1 MRRIDKIYDA
11 VQDSKTMNIYRVGGY
26 VRDKLLG
33 IKPHDCD
40 YVVTGS
46 SPDEMLEL
54 GYTQVGKSFPVFLHP
69 QSKEEYALARMERKI
84 APGHTGF
91 ITNSSKEVTLEQ
103 DLSRRDITI
112 NAIAED
118 AEGRI
123 IDPFN
128 GVQDLRDR
136 VIRHVSPAFSEDPLR
151 ILRVARFAARF
162 NFDVAAETMK
172 LLTSMGINQ
181 DGLTLSRERVLNELD
196 KALNYKYSWRF
207 FNILI
212 ETKNLSVFFPSLAE
226 TIKEQS
232 QQKMLIS
239 TLEQLQDIK
248 SKYLALAYILTVRNL
263 QQKINEFASDKQTL
277 NLMKHAILIFEFLT
291 HTRNNN
297 LAGEQLLDLLKKSNA
312 LRDSKQFTFLLQL
325 ISQLPYFQNK
335 VSRLNLEFLKELSL
349 RLTQLDFSDLTHN
362 RSLNQNI
369 ARAVYARQLLTIN
382 QVRTN
387 YGI

>member
-1 MRRIDKIYDA
+1 MKSNK
-11 VQDSKTMNIYRVGGY
+11 VQDSKTMSIYRVGGY

-33 IKPHDCD
+33 ITPHDCD

-46 SPDEMLEL
+46 SADEMLKL

-69 QSKEEYALARMERKI
+69 KSKEEYALARTERKI
-84 APGHTGF
+84 ASGHTGF

-118 AEGRI
+118 AEGKI

-136 VIRHVSPAFSEDPLR
+136 IIRHVSPAFSEDPLR

-162 NFDVAAETMK
+162 NFDVANETIE

-181 DGLTLSRERVLNELD
+181 DGLTLSRERILGELD
-196 KALNYKYSWRF
+196 KALSYKYSSQF

-212 ETKNLSVFFPSLAE
+212 KTKNLSVFFPNLAKA
-226 TIKEQS
+226 IGEQS
-232 QQKMLIS
+232 QQKILIS

-248 SKYLALAYILTVRNL
+248 TKYLALAYILSISSL
-263 QQKINEFASDKQTL
+263 QQKINEFANDKQTL
-277 NLMKHAILIFEFLT
+277 NLMKHAIPIFEFLA
-291 HTRNNN
+291 HTRDNNFTD
-297 LAGEQLLDLLKKSNA
+297 EQLLDLLKQSNA
-312 LRDSKQFTFLLQL
+312 LRDNQQFALLLRL
-325 ISQLPYFQNK
+325 ISELSNFQNEI
-335 VSRLNLEFLKELSL
+335 SRLNLEFLKELSL
-349 RLTQLDFSDLTHN
+349 TLTQLDFSDLVNST
-362 RSLNQNI
+362 SLNQNI

-382 QVRTN
+382 LVRTN

>member
-1 MRRIDKIYDA
+1 M
-11 VQDSKTMNIYRVGGY
+11 SIYRVGGY

-123 IDPFN
+123 IDPLN
-128 GVQDLRDR
+128 GVQDLREH

-162 NFDVAAETMK
+162 NFDVANETIE

-181 DGLTLSRERVLNELD
+181 DGLTLSRERILSELD
-196 KALNYKYSWRF
+196 KALSYKYSSRF

-212 ETKNLSVFFPSLAE
+212 ETKNLSVFFPNLAKA
-226 TIKEQS
+226 IGEQS
-232 QQKMLIS
+232 QQKILIS

-248 SKYLALAYILTVRNL
+248 TKYLALAYILSVSCL
-263 QQKINEFASDKQTL
+263 QQKVNEFANDKQTL
-277 NLMKHAILIFEFLT
+277 NLMKHAIPIFEFLV
-291 HTRNNN
+291 HTIDNNFTN
-297 LAGEQLLDLLKKSNA
+297 EQLLDLLKKSNA
-312 LRDSKQFTFLLQL
+312 LRDNQQFALLLRL
-325 ISQLPYFQNK
+325 ISELPNFQNEI
-335 VSRLNLEFLKELSL
+335 SRLNLEFLKKISL
-349 RLTQLDFSDLTHN
+349 TLTQLDFSDLVNST
-362 RSLNQNI
+362 SLNQNV

-382 QVRTN
+382 LVRTN

>member
-1 MRRIDKIYDA
+1 MKSNK
-11 VQDSKTMNIYRVGGY
+11 VQDSKTMSIYRVGGY

-69 QSKEEYALARMERKI
+69 QSKEEYALARTERKI
-84 APGHTGF
+84 ASGHTGF

-136 VIRHVSPAFSEDPLR
+136 IIRHVSPAFSEDPLR

-162 NFDVAAETMK
+162 NFDVANETIE

-181 DGLTLSRERVLNELD
+181 DGLTLSRERILGELD
-196 KALNYKYSWRF
+196 KALSYKYSSQF

-212 ETKNLSVFFPSLAE
+212 KTKNLSVFFPNLA
-226 TIKEQS
+226 KAMDDQS
-232 QQKMLIS
+232 QQKILIS

-248 SKYLALAYILTVRNL
+248 TKYLALAYILSVSSL
-263 QQKINEFASDKQTL
+263 QQKINEFANDKQTL
-277 NLMKHAILIFEFLT
+277 NLMKHAILIFEFLA
-291 HTRNNN
+291 HTRDNNFTD
-297 LAGEQLLDLLKKSNA
+297 EQLLDLLKQSNA
-312 LRDSKQFTFLLQL
+312 LRDNQQFAFLLRL
-325 ISQLPYFQNK
+325 ISELPNFQNK
-335 VSRLNLEFLKELSL
+335 ISRLNLEFLKELSL
-349 RLTQLDFSDLTHN
+349 TLTQLDFSDLVNST
-362 RSLNQNI
+362 SLNQKI

-382 QVRTN
+382 LVRTN

>member
-1 MRRIDKIYDA
+1 MKSNK
-11 VQDSKTMNIYRVGGY
+11 VQDSKTMSIYRVGGY

-46 SPDEMLEL
+46 SPDEMLKL

-69 QSKEEYALARMERKI
+69 QSKEEYALARTERKI
-84 APGHTGF
+84 ASGHTGF

-136 VIRHVSPAFSEDPLR
+136 IIRHVSPAFSEDPLR

-162 NFDVAAETMK
+162 NFDVANETIE

-181 DGLTLSRERVLNELD
+181 DGLTLSRERILSELD
-196 KALNYKYSWRF
+196 KALSYKYSSQF

-212 ETKNLSVFFPSLAE
+212 KTKNLSVFFPNLA
-226 TIKEQS
+226 KAMGEQS

-248 SKYLALAYILTVRNL
+248 TKYLALAYILSISSL
-263 QQKINEFASDKQTL
+263 QQKINEFANDKQTL
-277 NLMKHAILIFEFLT
+277 NLMKHAILIFEFLA
-291 HTRNNN
+291 HTRDNNFTD
-297 LAGEQLLDLLKKSNA
+297 EQLLDLLKQSNA
-312 LRDSKQFTFLLQL
+312 LRDNQQFAFLLRL
-325 ISQLPYFQNK
+325 ISELPNFQNEI
-335 VSRLNLEFLKELSL
+335 SRLNLEFLKELSL
-349 RLTQLDFSDLTHN
+349 TLTQLDFSDLVNST
-362 RSLNQNI
+362 SLNQNV

-382 QVRTN
+382 LVRTN

>member
-1 MRRIDKIYDA
+1 
-11 VQDSKTMNIYRVGGY
+11 MNIYRVGGY